1 MQKIAAAST
10 RVGVHSSHS
19 LNASAGGSGRIMF
32 LQYLIMACLPATV
45 VAVVGGG
52 GGQIMEIFVLAAK
65 LVAGW
70 AELQQQ
76 EPESIAPAK

>member
-1 MQKIAAAST
+1 MHK

-19 LNASAGGSGRIMF
+19 LNALADGSGKIIF
-32 LQYLIMACLPATV
+32 LQYLIISCLLATV

-52 GGQIMEIFVLAAK
+52 RGQKVVKFVLAAG

-70 AELQQQ
+70 ATLQQQ
-76 EPESIAPAK
+76 EPESIALGK